1 MQIDFDG
8 QQYYVTPGAVPGP
21 DANAAGPDAPFV
33 RTDLATIRIDSAV
46 IRTDS
51 AAVVWGAL
59 YQKQGRGVFGFVE
72 EEGRGL
78 VEPRVAAGW
87 EEVPGFSYGTRQTLP
102 LSFMPL
108 PVLMWC
114 AMRMAPRMTAP
125 RQMTAA

>member
-1 MQIDFDG
+1 M
-8 QQYYVTPGAVPGP
+8 
-21 DANAAGPDAPFV
+21 
-33 RTDLATIRIDSAV
+33 

-102 LSFMPL
+102 LNPAKAFCCCRKLRPGSRKPW
-108 PVLMWC
+108 P
-114 AMRMAPRMTAP
+114 
-125 RQMTAA
+125 